1 MGQIEFPSE
10 PNWQPL
16 RLVLPD
22 EKLRDEFMFMGTFV
36 GAEEEGAARIE
47 LYKHLSNRRYLNVDA
62 EGNCYVYDGAKEAR
76 GEKPYQKISRR
87 EALCNFSVSVG
98 DNHASVIS

>member
-36 GAEEEGAARIE
+36 GAEEEGAARIQ
-47 LYKHLSNRRYLNVDA
+47 LYKHQLSRRYLNVDA
-62 EGNCYVYDGAKEAR
+62 EGNCYIYDGAKAAR
-76 GEKPYQKISRR
+76 GETPYLKTSRR
-87 EALCNFSVSVG
+87 EALGNFSVSVG
-98 DNHASVIS
+98 NNRSSVIS